1 MLTIRVKLPQLDI
14 LAEFELDKEAVAK
27 ATETDVEFSCQ
38 SRGGAANR
46 GALGPFGL
54 SVLADESLSEHT
66 PIYFYVAKGENGT
79 LKTFF
84 CTDESRY
91 AISSLPIQF

>member
-1 MLTIRVKLPQLDI
+1 M
-14 LAEFELDKEAVAK
+14 DKEVVAK
-27 ATETDVEFSCQ
+27 VAEADVEFSCQ
-38 SRGGAANR
+38 TRGGAADR

-54 SVLADESLSEHT
+54 LVLADESLAEHT

-84 CTDESRY
+84 CVDESRY
-91 AISSLPIQF
+91 AINSMY